1 MKKYLSRL
9 AAISL
14 IFFGLLLSLGTIRM
28 LIIRNHSWA
37 LPDNVHILFLG
48 ASHFNKG
55 IDDSLMKDAVNWSR
69 ASERYMYTYIK
80 LQHLITTNPQLDT
93 VFLEFAPTDV
103 WEDADYKYY
112 DLNEQ
117 TGYVKTYWPFF
128 NSENWKV
135 VLKEPLQVISLVI
148 ESLLETEDLKQV
160 SWWKHLGG
168 YEVVT
173 DCMDPDQVKEDLEQS
188 KGCGHEVNYKYLRN
202 IIDLCKSNDI
212 KLYFLETPTYHP
224 EYFFDQEYYYNAY
237 NEYFSDVELI
247 DYSSWP
253 ADTEER
259 YDAHHLNDKGA
270 KRFTKEIMNRFN
282 IN

>member
-1 MKKYLSRL
+1 ML
-9 AAISL
+9 
-14 IFFGLLLSLGTIRM
+14 FIRH
-28 LIIRNHSWA
+28 HSWS
-37 LPDNVHILFLG
+37 LPDNVHIVFLG

-80 LQHLITTNPQLDT
+80 LQHLIPNNPQIDT

-117 TGYVKTYWPFF
+117 TGYVKSYWPFY
-128 NSENWKV
+128 NKDNWSV
-135 VLKEPLQVISLVI
+135 VLREPVQVVSLI
-148 ESLLETEDLKQV
+148 IKSLFDTEDLRQG

-173 DCMDPDQVKEDLEQS
+173 DYMDPASVKENLELS
-188 KGCGHEVNYKYLRN
+188 RGYGNKVNYDYLRR
-202 IIDLCKSNDI
+202 IVDLCKSNNI
-212 KLYFLETPTYHP
+212 KLIFLETPTYHP
-224 EYFFDQEYYYNAY
+224 EYFFDQNYYYNAY
-237 NEYFSDVELI
+237 RCFFSDVEFV
-247 DYSSWP
+247 DYSNWP
-253 ADTEER
+253 AEYNER
-259 YDAHHLNDKGA
+259 FDAHHLNDKGA
-270 KRFTKEIMNRFN
+270 KRFTKEIMNRFH

>member
-1 MKKYLSRL
+1 MKRYLRRL
-9 AAISL
+9 AIISIL
-14 IFFGLLLSLGTIRM
+14 FLGLLISFGSIRM
-28 LIIRNHSWA
+28 LFIRHHSWS
-37 LPDNVHILFLG
+37 LPDNVHIVFLG

-80 LQHLITTNPQLDT
+80 LQHLIPNNPQIDT

-117 TGYVKTYWPFF
+117 TGYVKSYWPFY
-128 NSENWKV
+128 NKDNWSV
-135 VLKEPLQVISLVI
+135 VLREPVQVVSLI
-148 ESLLETEDLKQV
+148 IKSLFDTEDLRQG

-173 DCMDPDQVKEDLEQS
+173 DYMDPASVKENLELS
-188 KGCGHEVNYKYLRN
+188 RGYGNKVNYDYLRR
-202 IIDLCKSNDI
+202 IVDLCKSNNI
-212 KLYFLETPTYHP
+212 KLIFLETPTYHP
-224 EYFFDQEYYYNAY
+224 EYFFDQNYYYNAY
-237 NEYFSDVELI
+237 RCFFSDVEFV
-247 DYSSWP
+247 DYSNWP
-253 ADTEER
+253 AEYNER
-259 YDAHHLNDKGA
+259 FDAHHLNDKGA
-270 KRFTKEIMNRFN
+270 KRFTKEIMNRFH